1 MGHHVGSQPPG
12 SVQQQQPAVAV
23 RIRKYGPTDAKA
35 DIPSETDGDGVR
47 PLHED
52 EVWGRP
58 QGFDGAF
65 AAAFAGVYEDDS
77 LRRLGGWCR

>member
-1 MGHHVGSQPPG
+1 MGYHVGSQPPG
-12 SVQQQQPAVAV
+12 SVQQQQPAVAI
-23 RIRKYGPTDAKA
+23 RIREYGATDAKA
-35 DIPSETDGDGVR
+35 DIPSETDGDGIR

-52 EVWGRP
+52 KVGGRP

-77 LRRLGGWCR
+77 LRRLVG